1 MIFYKA
7 LKNPKWFCSKC
18 RQPFTRRWNANR
30 HCNNKHSGYVDLIIS
45 FTDYVINRQESKHH
59 SNNFSKENN
68 NYRRNYEKN
77 QVFFDTPIST
87 NNLPFNYNTDELE
100 NYIDQELLLYEVLGP
115 LAPKYEELRR
125 ILDHVPEPSKNLLLG
140 HALSS
145 AINSDNPVETMQKK
159 VIEYRKSKNT
169 IMMLN
174 DLTKVYGGNKEFTK
188 QLLKF
193 KANQKK

>member
-1 MIFYKA
+1 M
-7 LKNPKWFCSKC
+7 KNPKWFCSKC

-30 HCNNKHSGYVDLIIS
+30 HCNNKHSGYLEHIIS
-45 FTDYVINRQESKHH
+45 FTDYIINRQDSNHL
-59 SNNFSKENN
+59 NNFNKKNN
-68 NYRRNYEKN
+68 DYQRNFAKN
-77 QVFFDTPIST
+77 QVFFDTPISS
-87 NNLPFNYNTDELE
+87 NILPCNYNTDPLE
-100 NYIDQELLLYEVLGP
+100 NYIVKELSPYEVLSP
-115 LAPKYEELRR
+115 LAPKYEELRQ

-145 AINSDNPVETMQKK
+145 AINSNNPVETMQRK
-159 VIEYRKSKNT
+159 VIEYRKSKST

-193 KANQKK
+193 KANQKNRYH

>member
-1 MIFYKA
+1 

-30 HCNNKHSGYVDLIIS
+30 HCNNKHSGYLEHIIS
-45 FTDYVINRQESKHH
+45 FTDYIINRQDSNHL
-59 SNNFSKENN
+59 NNFNKKNN
-68 NYRRNYEKN
+68 DYQRNFAKN
-77 QVFFDTPIST
+77 QVFFDTPISS
-87 NNLPFNYNTDELE
+87 NILPCNYNTDPLE
-100 NYIDQELLLYEVLGP
+100 NYIVKELSPYEVLSP
-115 LAPKYEELRR
+115 LAPKYEELRQ

-145 AINSDNPVETMQKK
+145 AINSDNPVETMQRK
-159 VIEYRKSKNT
+159 VIEYRKSKST
-169 IMMLN
+169 VMMLN

-193 KANQKK
+193 KANQKNRYH

>member
-1 MIFYKA
+1 

-30 HCNNKHSGYVDLIIS
+30 HCNNKHSGYLEHIIS
-45 FTDYVINRQESKHH
+45 FTDYIINRQDSNHL
-59 SNNFSKENN
+59 NNFNKKNN
-68 NYRRNYEKN
+68 DYQRNFAKN
-77 QVFFDTPIST
+77 QVFFDTPISS
-87 NNLPFNYNTDELE
+87 NILPCNYNTDPLE
-100 NYIDQELLLYEVLGP
+100 NYIVKELSPYEVLSP
-115 LAPKYEELRR
+115 LAPKYEELRQ

-145 AINSDNPVETMQKK
+145 AINSNNPVETMQRK
-159 VIEYRKSKNT
+159 VIEYRKSKST

-193 KANQKK
+193 KANQKNRYH